1 MMDES
6 FSLTSQVDSHFR
18 DEISTKRV
26 EFDKWVEEKVSN
38 FGLAKDTH
46 TRTLEKLA
54 RMSLFSHSWFPFSTY
69 SC

>member
-6 FSLTSQVDSHFR
+6 FSLTSQVDSQFR
-18 DEISTKRV
+18 NEISTKRV

-54 RMSLFSHSWFPFSTY
+54 CMNFNSISSAVV
-69 SC
+69 